1 MAQGSSYINFQH
13 IGKKMAFSNTHTLI
27 SRTTHI
33 KGDVS
38 FSGELQLEGKVVGNL
53 FSDGEK
59 DARLV
64 IADTGIVE
72 GDIRVPVVI
81 VNGTVTGNV
90 YSSKQLEMAAKGIVK
105 GSVHY
110 HSIQMVK
117 GAQVNG
123 SMVSTQSDPKQVEV
137 NNKKKLAEPVPG

>member
-1 MAQGSSYINFQH
+1 
-13 IGKKMAFSNTHTLI
+13 MAFSNTHTLI

-33 KGDVS
+33 KGDLS
-38 FSGELQLEGKVVGNL
+38 FSGELQLEGKVIGNI
-53 FSDGEK
+53 FADGEK
-59 DARLV
+59 EARLV
-64 IADTGIVE
+64 IADTGVVE

-90 YSSKQLEMAAKGIVK
+90 HSSKQLEMAAKGIVK

-110 HSIQMVK
+110 NSIQMVK

-123 SMVSTQSDPKQVEV
+123 SMVSTQTEAKPVEA
-137 NNKKKLAEPVPG
+137 NSKKKLPEPVPS